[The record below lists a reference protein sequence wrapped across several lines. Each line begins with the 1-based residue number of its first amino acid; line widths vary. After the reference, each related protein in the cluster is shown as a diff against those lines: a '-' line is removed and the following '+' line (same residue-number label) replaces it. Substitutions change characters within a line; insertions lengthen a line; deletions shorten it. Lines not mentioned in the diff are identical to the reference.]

1 MAHVKSVSQAA
12 RATESLWMRGSTQH
26 LQTHSFRKPLGA
38 STTGQKPELDFWY
51 AELCFLHKP
60 ECHRLQRG
68 RARNARRLADKSVRW
83 H

>member
-1 MAHVKSVSQAA
+1 M
-12 RATESLWMRGSTQH
+12 LGSTQH

-68 RARNARRLADKSVRW
+68 RARMHAGWLTRACAGTNKRAR
-83 H
+83 